1 MRLYSGPNPALDAF
15 WRWRNRIQDHQDGE
29 PGVVWDIETPGL
41 DPTGPTLCV
50 GWQRGSVAHCH
61 WGNMLE
67 TGGPFLEQ
75 LTPGQLL
82 VAHNMKFEAA
92 SLRGR
97 GINAYEFVWWDTMLA
112 EWVLLA
118 NNPHGLSIGLDESAQ
133 RYGCEPKDPEVDA
146 LIRAGRVLEVP
157 QDKLMARNRK
167 DVADTAVLF
176 QQQLARMTEAQI
188 RLTIARSMEAL
199 ELCYIETRGMGLD
212 REGVARELARN
223 AAEIRGHED
232 ALREITKGANPR
244 SVNEMAPVL
253 YGLWPLVDGK
263 EFPEDEKYNWT
274 IGCSCADLA
283 GSPPKRKRGRRECP
297 VCGAQDIKGAAI
309 IEPLGFKEPT
319 EKGQPMR
326 NKGSKAWPNGKP
338 SISKEVME
346 RLAGRARTPRQR
358 IWAEHY
364 AGLCEAI
371 SERDKNLRYFDEVC
385 TKGDGV
391 VYAELWQ
398 GVTATHRLSCRG
410 KADPR
415 YSYSCQLQ
423 NVPRHL
429 KGLLVPKRSDYL
441 AASVD
446 QSQAE
451 FRGAIFLTDDQQGR
465 ADISDS
471 WFDAHIQTLTV
482 MLNGPENFQA
492 NYNALRKRH
501 VDGDKE
507 VAFQRAD
514 NKLCKGHTFA
524 PLFGGAG
531 ESERERAYYKWFKQ
545 HYEGVTAVQNSWD
558 DEVQLSGRYVAPTGM
573 VFNWDRRWTT
583 DFKGRSRM
591 VNHLGRS
598 LYSIVRNLPIQYFA
612 TGELAL
618 VSTLCLLYEARR
630 RALRYECVMLIH
642 DDTSGEVHKDDE
654 AAFHE
659 ACGEAYGTQTHEFLR
674 SVYDINYDVE
684 LAAESKT
691 GVRFGSGSKKE
702 HTYNFPL
709 TDEDLEHMKIS
720 AKSSGPRTVHI
731 KEGTHI
737 ALLAA
742 LVDLGVQPGS
752 AKFPRPKRKVFLGF
766 EFPNIMVTYPGKDGK
781 PDETVPARASKWMA
795 LSMHEKSSFRKLVE
809 GLRGKKFASD
819 QEASNF
825 DVKELLGIPTMA
837 SVSHKVVGDAT
848 YVEVNTCAPLLEGM
862 TFDKKLSRAPLFFDT
877 DTYDLDVFKTLPPFL
892 QDSINKRQVPTKGP
906 ANSTPAP
913 ISGGLPDL
921 GNDNGGNDD
930 DIPF

>member
-1 MRLYSGPNPALDAF
+1 MKHYGGPNPALDAF

-50 GWQRGSVAHCH
+50 GWARGSVKHCH

-75 LTPGQLL
+75 LQPGQLL
-82 VAHNMKFEAA
+82 IAHNIKYEAA

-97 GINAYEFVWWDTMLA
+97 GINAYEFVWWDTMLG

-157 QDKLMARNRK
+157 KEKLIARNEK
-167 DVADTAVLF
+167 DVADTATIF
-176 QQQLARMTEAQI
+176 QRQLERMTEAQI
-188 RLTIARSMEAL
+188 RLTICRSMEAL
-199 ELCYIETRGMGLD
+199 ELTYIEPRGMGLD
-212 REGVARELARN
+212 REGVAREVARN
-223 AAEIRGHED
+223 AAEVREHEE

-253 YGLWPLVDGK
+253 YGLWPEGTK
-263 EFPEDEKYNWT
+263 EDDKFQWT
-274 IGCSCADLA
+274 QPCSCTDLTGDRPRRKA
-283 GSPPKRKRGRRECP
+283 GQRRCS
-297 VCGAQDIKGAAI
+297 VCGAEDIKGAAI

-319 EKGQPMR
+319 EKGKPIR

-338 SISKEVME
+338 SIAKETME
-346 RLAGRARTPRQR
+346 RLARSARTPRQR
-358 IWAEHY
+358 MWANHY
-364 AGLCEAI
+364 AALCEAI
-371 SERDKNLRYFDEVC
+371 SERDKNLRYFAEVC
-385 TKGDGV
+385 DKGDGV
-391 VYAELWQ
+391 VFAELWQ

-410 KADPR
+410 KSDPR
-415 YSYSCQLQ
+415 YQYSCQLQ

-451 FRGAIFLTDDQQGR
+451 FRGAVFLTDDLQGR
-465 ADISDS
+465 EDIASPT
-471 WFDAHIQTLTV
+471 FDAHIQTLTV
-482 MLNGPENFQA
+482 MLNGPEDFES
-492 NYNALRKRH
+492 NYLPLFTRYKA
-501 VDGDKE
+501 GDKE

-531 ESERERAYYKWFKQ
+531 DSERERAYYKWFKQ
-545 HYEGVTAVQNSWD
+545 HYAGVTAVQNAWD
-558 DEVQLSGRYVAPTGM
+558 DEVQISGRYEAPTGM
-573 VFNWDRRWTT
+573 VFHWDRKWTT

-630 RALRYECVMLIH
+630 RQLRYECVMLIH
-642 DDTSGEVHKDDE
+642 DDTSGEVHKDD
-654 AAFHE
+654 AQGFHD
-659 ACGEAYGTQTHEFLR
+659 ACGTAYGAQTHEFLR
-674 SVYDINYDVE
+674 SVYNINYDVE
-684 LAAESKT
+684 LAAESKV
-691 GVRFGSGSKKE
+691 GVRFGSGSKQE
-702 HTYNFPL
+702 HTYNFPF
-709 TDEDLEHMKIS
+709 TDEELEQMKIS
-720 AKSSGPRTVHI
+720 AKSSAPRVPNV

-752 AKFPRPKRKVFLGF
+752 AKFPKSKRKVFLGF
-766 EFPNIMVTYPGKDGK
+766 EFPNVMVTYPGKDGK

-809 GLRGKKFASD
+809 SLRGKKFATD
-819 QEASNF
+819 AEASNF
-825 DVKELLGIPTMA
+825 DVKELLGIATMA
-837 SVSHKVVGDAT
+837 AVIHKVVGEST
-848 YVEVNTCAPLLEGM
+848 YVEITTCAPLLEGM
-862 TFDKKLSRAPLFFDT
+862 VCASKLSKAPLFFDT

-892 QDSINKRQVPTKGP
+892 QETINKRQVPQSGP
-906 ANSTPAP
+906 STAPAP
-913 ISGGLPDL
+913 ITGGLPDM
-921 GNDNGGNDD
+921 GNDNGNDD